1 MTGSLFRKILLMAL
15 VIVAATLFAVDY
27 TLTRYPAG
35 ELGAVQ
41 VRERILAI
49 SAGSA
54 LLTFLVAFIVSR
66 SLSQKVRRL
75 KLLAET
81 FPGGALRDRL
91 IEDSSDELAS
101 LERSLAGVAIEL
113 QRLLDRLRYESARRE
128 AILSGMA
135 EGVLAVDRDLR
146 VTFSNSAF
154 LRAIDFRRSNCEG
167 RFLLELTRDSGLYE
181 LLRSVLTTSESQK
194 LRFKISAA

>member
-1 MTGSLFRKILLMAL
+1 LLMAL

-35 ELGAVQ
+35 ELGATQ

-54 LLTFLVAFIVSR
+54 LLTFLIAFLVSR
-66 SLSQKVRRL
+66 SLSLRVRRL
-75 KLLAET
+75 KQLVES
-81 FPGGALRDRL
+81 FPGGHVSDRL
-91 IEDSSDELAS
+91 IEDSRDGLAA
-101 LERSLAGVAIEL
+101 LERSLGGVAIEL

-146 VTFSNSAF
+146 VTFTNSAF
-154 LRAIDFRRSNCEG
+154 LRAIDFRAGSCE
-167 RFLLELTRDSGLYE
+167 
-181 LLRSVLTTSESQK
+181 
-194 LRFKISAA
+194 